1 MHSELLR
8 IGGERRRGV
17 ATDLVRSPYDG
28 RDVGSVQRAGREQL
42 EAALARAERGFDEMR
57 ALPAHRRATILAN
70 VAHGLRAQA
79 EELARTIAAEAGKP
93 LRFARAEV
101 SRAVVTFELAASSVR
116 QSNGEVLPLD
126 LEPRGE
132 GRLCVATRV
141 PRGPVIAITPFNFPL
156 NLVAHKLAPA
166 FAIGASVIL
175 KPAPQTPLTAFRLS
189 ELLDAAGLPG
199 DALSIVPC
207 EPADAELLVR
217 DERAKVLS
225 FTGSDRVGWH
235 LKAIAGKKQVLLEL
249 GGNAPCILDEGVE
262 LAPLVE
268 PLLLSA
274 FGYAG
279 QVCVKAQRFFVHE
292 SLCARF
298 VADFAAGARALTC
311 GDPLEE
317 RTVVGPLI
325 DERAVARVQ
334 EWIAE
339 ARTAGAVLHCG
350 GEAERAVLRPAL
362 LSGVPA
368 EAKLSCEEIFGPV
381 AIVEPFA
388 RFEDALARA
397 NATRFGLQA
406 SVFTPRLDHA
416 LLAHRALD
424 YGAVLVNEVPSFRID
439 NFPYGGA
446 KDSGFGREG
455 VRYAMDAMSE
465 WKTLV
470 LARG

>member
-1 MHSELLR
+1 MNSELLR

-28 RDVGSVQRAGREQL
+28 RDLGSVHRADREHL
-42 EAALARAERGFDEMR
+42 EAALACAERGFREMR
-57 ALPAHRRATILAN
+57 ALPVHRRAAILAN
-70 VAHGLRAQA
+70 VAQGLRTRV
-79 EELARTIAAEAGKP
+79 EELARSIAAEAGKP

-101 SRAVVTFELAASSVR
+101 SRAAVTFELAASAARHS
-116 QSNGEVLPLD
+116 SGEVLPLD

-141 PRGPVIAITPFNFPL
+141 PRGPVLAITPFNFPL

-166 FAIGASVIL
+166 FAIGASVVL
-175 KPAPQTPLTAFRLS
+175 KPAPQAPLTAFLLAD
-189 ELLDAAGLPG
+189 LLDAAGLPG

-207 EPADAELLVR
+207 EPAHAELLVR
-217 DERAKVLS
+217 DERLKVLS

-235 LKAIAGKKQVLLEL
+235 LKSIAGKKQVLLEL
-249 GGNAPCILDEGVE
+249 GGNAPCLVDEGVE
-262 LAPLVE
+262 LAPLLE

-292 SLCARF
+292 SLYARF
-298 VADFAAGARALTC
+298 VAEFAAGARALAC
-311 GDPLEE
+311 GDPLDE

-334 EWIAE
+334 QWIAE
-339 ARTAGAVLHCG
+339 ARAAGAALHCG

-362 LSGVPA
+362 MSGVPA

-406 SVFTPRLDHA
+406 SVFTPRLDHS
-416 LLAHRALD
+416 LLAHRSLD
-424 YGAVLVNEVPSFRID
+424 YGTVLVNEVPSFRID
-439 NFPYGGA
+439 NFPYGGT

-455 VRYAMDAMSE
+455 VRYAMDEMSE

-470 LARG
+470 LA

>member
-1 MHSELLR
+1 VQAELLR
-8 IGGERRRGV
+8 IGNQRCRGI
-17 ATDLVRSPYDG
+17 AIDLVRSPFDG
-28 RDVGSVQRAGREQL
+28 SDVGSVHRAGPVEL
-42 EAALARAERGFDEMR
+42 EAALQVAERGFREMR
-57 ALPAHRRATILAN
+57 ALPAHRRAALLAG
-70 VAHGLRAQA
+70 VAQGLRTRA
-79 EELARTIAAEAGKP
+79 EELARTIAREAGKP

-101 SRAVVTFELAASSVR
+101 SRAVVTFELAASAVR
-116 QSNGEVLPLD
+116 QERGEVLPLD

-141 PRGPVIAITPFNFPL
+141 PRGPVLAITPFNFPL

-166 FAIGASVIL
+166 IAIGASVIL
-175 KPAPQTPLTAFRLS
+175 KPAPQAPLTAFLLS
-189 ELLDAAGLPG
+189 DLLDAAGLPG

-207 EPADAELLVR
+207 EPAQAETLVR
-217 DERAKVLS
+217 DERTKVLS

-235 LKAIAGKKQVLLEL
+235 LKSIASKKQVLLEL
-249 GGNAPCILDEGVE
+249 GGNAPCVLDEGIE
-262 LAPLVE
+262 LAPLIE

-274 FGYAG
+274 YGYAG

-292 SLCARF
+292 SLYARF
-298 VADFAAGARALTC
+298 VADFAAGARALAC
-311 GDPLEE
+311 GDPLDE
-317 RTVVGPLI
+317 RTFVGPLI
-325 DERAVARVQ
+325 DARAVARVQ
-334 EWIAE
+334 QWIEE
-339 ARTAGAVLHCG
+339 ARAAGAVIHCG
-350 GEAERAVLRPAL
+350 GEAERAVLRPTL

-397 NATRFGLQA
+397 NSTRFGLQA

-439 NFPYGGA
+439 NFPYGGT

-455 VRYAMDAMSE
+455 VRYAMDEMSE

-470 LARG
+470 LAPR